1 MLTMFTFAA
10 SGRGSW
16 KTAGSS
22 SVFSL
27 GCFRL
32 SPPPLAREPARLQW
46 VLASSGPLLGY
57 WGPRSSSSHR
67 KKNNSSLFT
76 SPWHFCFVCLCSY
89 NRRRWTMPSSSSHV
103 SLLNKGAFGW
113 EFATF
118 KLLCEIFSSVQSQI
132 MDEYEDCSFGSECF
146 GLLYSGLGFLLRG
159 RRGSHGLTSETASA
173 ICIIILLF

>member
-1 MLTMFTFAA
+1 MERVLEKRPDPLQFFLLGVSA
-10 SGRGSW
+10 SLYLLLQESQL
-16 KTAGSS
+16 ACSE
-22 SVFSL
+22 
-27 GCFRL
+27 C
-32 SPPPLAREPARLQW
+32 SPPLVLCRDIGVPVPA
-46 VLASSGPLLGY
+46 
-57 WGPRSSSSHR
+57 PRIE
-67 KKNNSSLFT
+67 KNNSSLFT

-89 NRRRWTMPSSSSHV
+89 NRRRWTMPSSSGHV